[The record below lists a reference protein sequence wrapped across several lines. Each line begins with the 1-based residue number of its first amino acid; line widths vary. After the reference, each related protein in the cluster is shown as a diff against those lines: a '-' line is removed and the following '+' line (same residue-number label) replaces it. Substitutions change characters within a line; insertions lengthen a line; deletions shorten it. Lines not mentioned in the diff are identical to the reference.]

1 MRTPPPSPT
10 SQPASTADDDTSL
23 VPDILVGRASVGESC
38 YISVTVEGVPCL
50 ALVDSGATVSLV
62 RPDVVPGGT
71 QLEPTAKWLR
81 TVTGELAPLTG
92 KSRFSVTIGGW
103 AVRHLLWI
111 AAVQEPCI
119 LGLDFLKATGCVL
132 DFGRG
137 LVSFRGGP
145 VVTMLPI
152 DTPVTPPVRLFTPAG
167 ESIGAA
173 LNITPAASL
182 PPATPTRGVGPSFT
196 STPPSGVTPPLSPSP
211 PLLTEASQLQPRG
224 TVEAGVTSTPSG
236 TTSTVHATTSRSLS
250 THTEREGE
258 ISAVRDIWRKNC
270 GGLDPQQQEEL
281 WQLLL
286 EFKDSFAMSDE
297 EVGVTHLVHH
307 DIDTG
312 DARPI
317 KCRPRRLPLARQEAC
332 DEAVRNLLQAGII
345 EPSDSPWAAAVVMVP
360 KKVSGWRLC
369 LDYRPVNGVTQK
381 DSYPLPRIDESLDL
395 VSGSSW
401 FSSLDLRSGYYQ
413 VPLSPE
419 ARPKT
424 AFCTGRGLWQ
434 FKVLSFGLCN
444 APATFARLMDR
455 VLAGVPRQQCL
466 VYLDDILAHGSS
478 FETALG
484 ALRQVLE
491 RIRTA
496 GLKLH
501 PEKCHFMQ
509 REVTFLGH
517 KVGEEGIGTLGNK
530 VQAVTDWPAPTNQ
543 KQLKSFLGLASY
555 YRRFVRGFSCTAAP
569 LFQLLQK
576 DCDFLWTE
584 QCQEAFTSL
593 QRALSEAPVLAPADP
608 SLPFLLDTDASGSG
622 VGGVLSQTG
631 PDGERV
637 VAYFSR
643 AFNKAERR
651 YCVTRR
657 ELLAVVLSIRHF
669 KYYLCGPLF
678 RVRTDHAALQWLM
691 TFKEPEGQV
700 ARWIE
705 ELQAFYFT
713 VEHRP
718 GARHTNADAL
728 SRRPCAAVGCLY
740 CERRET
746 RERELRE
753 ENGGCAAVRRVEE
766 LICREL
772 QMVDPAEWRQ
782 QQEQDPDLK
791 PVLQWVEA
799 QQQPPWE
806 EVARFSA
813 ITKGLW
819 AKFRALRL
827 CQGVLQRAW
836 SQPATGEQR
845 WQVVVP
851 HGLQEAVLEAMHGAA
866 GSGHFGVTKTLRRL
880 RQSFYWGQCR
890 RDVEDFCRRC
900 DACTARKG
908 PPGRSHAPLQQHTV
922 GAPMERVAVD
932 VVGPLPRSDKGNR
945 YVLSAIDYFTKWPEA
960 YAIPDQEAVTVAD
973 ALVEGMFSR
982 FGVPETIH
990 SDQGRNFESRVFAS
1004 MCERLGMHKTRT
1016 TPLHPQSDGLVERF
1030 HRTLGQQLAIITSQH
1045 QRDWDDH
1052 LPLVLMACRSAMQET
1067 TSCTPSLLML
1077 GRELRTPAEL
1087 SFGRP
1092 PDSPEAPPG
1101 PEYARRLQDR
1111 LDLAHAFA
1119 RKQQQQAGLRQ
1130 KRNYDVRT
1138 RGRHFQAGELVW
1150 VYSPQRKKGR
1160 CPKLE
1165 SQWVGPCKVLERW
1178 GEVVYRVQ
1186 LPGRGRRVALHRDR
1200 LAPYRGGSQGQAEG
1214 TPASSIQPPT
1224 SHPNGDASI
1233 SRPGTPGPPP
1243 PSPPELTLGPPSG
1256 PDPAEPPPSP
1266 SQSPPHGGS
1275 NSAPGPGA
1283 PAQEGGRPRRQRR
1296 PPGRYRDF
1304 EDTLWEEE

>member
-1 MRTPPPSPT
+1 MRTPATTPT
-10 SQPASTADDDTSL
+10 SQPAPTAGGARDLNRRDTVSL
-23 VPDILVGRASVGESC
+23 PTQTGVDAVLEPDILVGRASVGESC
-38 YISVTVEGVPCL
+38 FISLTVEGVPCH

-71 QLEPTAKWLR
+71 QLEPSAKWLR

-92 KSRFSVTIGGW
+92 KGRFSLTVGGW
-103 AVRHLLWI
+103 ASHHLFWI

-145 VVTMLPI
+145 VVAMLPI
-152 DTPVTPPVRLFTPAG
+152 NTPVTPPVRLFTPAG
-167 ESIGAA
+167 GSVGATPS
-173 LNITPAASL
+173 ITPATPFPPAAPALTDTPLPSPPPHGGT
-182 PPATPTRGVGPSFT
+182 PPATPSVG
-196 STPPSGVTPPLSPSP
+196 
-211 PLLTEASQLQPRG
+211 
-224 TVEAGVTSTPSG
+224 
-236 TTSTVHATTSRSLS
+236 HATTAQSLP
-250 THTEREGE
+250 TLTGGEGATA
-258 ISAVRDIWRKNC
+258 AVREIWRKNC
-270 GGLDPQQQEEL
+270 DNLNPQQQEQL

-297 EVGVTHLVHH
+297 EVGMTHLLHH
-307 DIDTG
+307 EIDTG

-332 DEAVRNLLQAGII
+332 DEAVDNLLRAGII

-419 ARPKT
+419 AKPKT

-466 VYLDDILAHGSS
+466 VYLDDILAHGRS
-478 FETALG
+478 FEAALG
-484 ALRQVLE
+484 ALRQVLG
-491 RIRTA
+491 RIRSA

-517 KVGEEGIGTLGNK
+517 KVGGGGIGTLEDK

-584 QCQEAFTSL
+584 QCQEAFNSL

-608 SLPFLLDTDASGSG
+608 SLPFLLDTDASGVG

-643 AFNKAERR
+643 AFSKAEKR

-691 TFKEPEGQV
+691 SFKEPEGQV
-700 ARWIE
+700 ARWLE
-705 ELQAFYFT
+705 ELQAFNFT
-713 VEHRP
+713 VEHRQ
-718 GARHTNADAL
+718 GARHANADAL
-728 SRRPCAAVGCLY
+728 SRRPCAAAGCQY
-740 CERRET
+740 CEKRET
-746 RERELRE
+746 RERELQE
-753 ENGGCAAVRRVEE
+753 EEGDCAAVCQVEE
-766 LICREL
+766 LVCREL
-772 QMVDPAEWRQ
+772 QTVDAAEWRR
-782 QQEQDPDLK
+782 QQEQDPELE
-791 PVLQWVEA
+791 PVLLWVES
-799 QQQPPWE
+799 QRQPPWE
-806 EVARFSA
+806 EVAMFSA
-813 ITKGLW
+813 VTKGLW
-819 AKFRALRL
+819 AKFRSLRL

-836 SQPATGEQR
+836 SQPATGEQK

-851 HGLQEAVLEAMHGAA
+851 RGLQETVLEAMHGAA

-908 PPGRSHAPLQQHTV
+908 PPGRSHAPLQQCPV

-932 VVGPLPRSDKGNR
+932 IVGPLPRSDKGNR
-945 YVLSAIDYFTKWPEA
+945 FVLSAIDYFTKWPEA
-960 YAIPDQEAVTVAD
+960 YALPDQEAVTVAD
-973 ALVEGMFSR
+973 ALVGGMISR
-982 FGVPETIH
+982 FGVPETLH

-1004 MCERLGMHKTRT
+1004 MCDRLGMHKTRT

-1092 PDSPEAPPG
+1092 PDSLDAPPG

-1111 LDLAHAFA
+1111 LDSAHAFA
-1119 RKQQQQAGLRQ
+1119 RQQQEQAGLRQ
-1130 KRNYDVRT
+1130 KRNYDVKT

-1160 CPKLE
+1160 CPKLD
-1165 SQWVGPCKVLERW
+1165 SPWVGPCKILERW

-1200 LAPYRGGSQGQAEG
+1200 LAPYRGGSAGQAAE
-1214 TPASSIQPPT
+1214 TPPSSDHPSPAPPV
-1224 SHPNGDASI
+1224 SPQGPPISESAESPIPPPPDAV
-1233 SRPGTPGPPP
+1233 PETPGPV
-1243 PSPPELTLGPPSG
+1243 
-1256 PDPAEPPPSP
+1256 
-1266 SQSPPHGGS
+1266 
-1275 NSAPGPGA
+1275 
-1283 PAQEGGRPRRQRR
+1283 GGRPRRRRR
-1296 PPGRYRDF
+1296 PPERFRDF
-1304 EDTLWEEE
+1304 GGTLWEEE